1 MDNERAQSER
11 AQSAGPILR
20 GVQPG
25 ASRSRRRLLSGL
37 GALASSLGLGTA
49 AAAPEYVEHELDVPG
64 EKLARRCLL
73 LVPNRAGVRRL
84 LVLFHGL
91 AETSSEAVGIRAW
104 ADRYGLVAATERLA
118 NPPVTRNM
126 TAPVLLTDDRL
137 AELNAGLAGEPFH
150 GLAVACPYT
159 PNVFRQPSPPTAL
172 DRYTDW
178 LVGGVLPEVRRLV
191 SLPANGNTIGV
202 DGVSLGGYVSLEVF
216 LRRPDAFGAVGALQ
230 AAVGENLSDA
240 YALRFEQAFA
250 RAGTR
255 PLRIATSA
263 WDPER
268 PSSER
273 LVKKLR
279 ARGLEVTLAS
289 SPGGHD
295 QGFLRESGSLELLY
309 YYDRILPRFRRHA
322 GAG

>member
-1 MDNERAQSER
+1 
-11 AQSAGPILR
+11 L
-20 GVQPG
+20 
-25 ASRSRRRLLSGL
+25 LLSL
-37 GALASSLGLGTA
+37 AALAAGFGARTARA
-49 AAAPEYVEHELDVPG
+49 AAARYEEHELDVAG

-73 LVPNRAGVRRL
+73 LVPSGGEGVRRL

-104 ADRYGLVAATERLA
+104 ADRYGLVSAAGRLA
-118 NPPVTRNM
+118 NPPVTRGV
-126 TAPVLLTDDRL
+126 AQPALLTNERL
-137 AELNAGLAGEPFH
+137 AELNAALAAEPFR

-159 PNVFRQPSPPTAL
+159 PNVFRQPSTPAAL
-172 DRYTDW
+172 DRYSAWVAD
-178 LVGGVLPEVRRLV
+178 GVLPAARKVLA
-191 SLPANGNTIGV
+191 LPSGASAIGV

-230 AAVGENLSDA
+230 AAIGESLCDA

-250 RAGTR
+250 RAGKR

-268 PSSER
+268 PASER

-279 ARGLEVTLAS
+279 ARGVEVEFS
-289 SPGGHD
+289 SAPGGHD
-295 QGFLRESGSLELLY
+295 QGFLRENGSLELLF
-309 YYDRILPRFRRHA
+309 YYDRTLPRA
-322 GAG
+322 GAEAR